1 MSLNV
6 QKFGG
11 TSVADTKKLFIVTER
26 ILEEYN
32 KNSKIVVV
40 VSAQGKL
47 TDTLIK
53 EELEITKTPVSREH
67 DVLVSTGEQITVAK
81 LSMLLQ
87 DLGYNAISYLGW
99 QIPIITN
106 NCFGNAD
113 ILNIQTANIEKKL
126 AEGKIVIVA
135 GFQGIN
141 EKGEITTLGRG
152 GSDTTA
158 VALAVFLHADKL
170 YIYTDVDGVYSED
183 PNINKNAKKYDE
195 ISYDKMLEMAN
206 NGAKVLHNKCVQ
218 YAKENNIP
226 IIVKSTFEPGN
237 GTLVH

>member
-1 MSLNV
+1 MSLIV

-126 AEGKIVIVA
+126 
-135 GFQGIN
+135 
-141 EKGEITTLGRG
+141 
-152 GSDTTA
+152 
-158 VALAVFLHADKL
+158 
-170 YIYTDVDGVYSED
+170 
-183 PNINKNAKKYDE
+183 
-195 ISYDKMLEMAN
+195 
-206 NGAKVLHNKCVQ
+206 
-218 YAKENNIP
+218 
-226 IIVKSTFEPGN
+226 N
-237 GTLVH
+237 GTNSTPNNLDYNYNYTSSMHMM

>member
-1 MSLNV
+1 MSLIV

-53 EELEITKTPVSREH
+53 EELVITKTPLSREH

-99 QIPIITN
+99 QIPIITK

-141 EKGEITTLGRG
+141 EKGEPTVG
-152 GSDTTA
+152 
-158 VALAVFLHADKL
+158 VFAQRTHT
-170 YIYTDVDGVYSED
+170 IIPIENCMIQT
-183 PNINKNAKKYDE
+183 E
-195 ISYDKMLEMAN
+195 ISQDIAKTIINSLHGIIEADN
-206 NGAKVLHNKCVQ
+206 VKKGHGA
-218 YAKENNIP
+218 
-226 IIVKSTFEPGN
+226 IIRII
-237 GTLVH
+237 L